1 MVYINSLTDSQIF
14 PSGTGEPIV
23 LEAVN
28 LSKSYTEG
36 GGSVLD
42 VIRNVNLTVR
52 MGDKIAIVGASGSGK
67 STLLHLLGGLDKPS
81 SGQVYVSEKDL
92 AHVSEEER
100 CRLRN
105 RRLGFVYQFHHLLPE
120 FTAQENV
127 AMPAL
132 VGGTSPSQAMNKA
145 KLLLEKVGMIR
156 RLDHKPSEL
165 SGGERQRAAIARAV
179 INEPHCICADEPT
192 GNLDKATA
200 EQVVQVLLRLNEELG
215 TSLVVVT
222 HDMEFARKM
231 DTIYTI
237 EDGHLRLLQGSG
249 GA

>member
-1 MVYINSLTDSQIF
+1 MVYINQFSESQMF

-23 LEAVN
+23 LEALG

-36 GGSVLD
+36 GGSKLEVLK
-42 VIRNVNLTVR
+42 NVNLTVR
-52 MGDKIAIVGASGSGK
+52 AGEKVAIVGASGSGK
-67 STLLHLLGGLDKPS
+67 STLLHLLGGLDTPT
-81 SGQVYVSEKDL
+81 SGQVFLNEKELARISEK
-92 AHVSEEER
+92 ER

-105 RRLGFVYQFHHLLPE
+105 HRLGFVYQFHHLLPE

-132 VGGTSPSQAMNKA
+132 VRGTRPSQALNLA
-145 KLLLEKVGMIR
+145 KILLEKVGMIR

-179 INEPHCICADEPT
+179 INEPQCICADEPT

-200 EQVVQVLLRLNEELG
+200 EQVVQVLLRLNKEFG

-237 EDGHLRLLQGSG
+237 ENGELKQV
-249 GA
+249 